1 MGQLIP
7 IENIGSQGIVT
18 DIPPWQL
25 PLGTWSAGNNVRFD
39 DVSVKKFPGYLEVFN
54 TVPGPPL
61 YLETYQVYD
70 SEQYYWIAFCID
82 PDDTQKQKIYCYY
95 GGSWEDVTPESGL
108 ENRSRYQW
116 QTAKLGAVLVATN
129 GVDSPI
135 WWPLIDG
142 DVAHTRKFEE
152 LPAWA
157 DQNWKECQTMA
168 GFKSF
173 LFAGAI
179 YDGNTDLRM
188 NRQIAWSDMT
198 NQYSPPESWDFNDPD
213 GDAGVYELLD
223 TEGPIVH
230 IQQLRESLMI
240 YKTDAVVVA
249 NFIGAPFMFGFQ
261 PLVEEVGLIC
271 KNAVADFPSGHF
283 FMGRTDCY
291 VNNGQTITPLLT
303 QKVKDQLYLDLDGDN
318 FGRCFA
324 VTDWANNEVWAC
336 YPSVNSDYCDKALI
350 WNFVNNTFSLR
361 SLPQLSYIKSGIAQY
376 LPGDDTWDTQNYAW
390 DSTTRRWGTSSYD
403 NVVENLVFAST
414 GDAKTYRHD
423 AGNTEDGTIMSSYV
437 ERTGMDLG
445 DPSSVKH
452 ITAIWP
458 KVWTTGIDTTL
469 KVSTGYQMST
479 EDPVTWDYIVN
490 FNPDYMSKI
499 SVRTTGK
506 LMAIKFESDGDFSWG
521 VSGLEYE
528 IVPAGRRGSR
538 VYV

>member
-7 IENIGSQGIVT
+7 VEDIGRAGIIT
-18 DIPPWQL
+18 DIPAWQL
-25 PLGTWSAGNNVRFD
+25 PMGTWSGGNNIRFD
-39 DVSVKKFPGYLEVFN
+39 DVSVKKFPGYTEIFK
-54 TVPGPPL
+54 TVPAPPL
-61 YLETYQVYD
+61 HLETYQIYD
-70 SEQYYWIAFCID
+70 GEQYYWLSFGTETIH
-82 PDDTQKQKIYCYY
+82 CYY
-95 GGSWEDVTPESGL
+95 GGNWYDVTPDEGL
-108 ENRSRYQW
+108 VNNPKIQW

-129 GVDSPI
+129 GKNMPI
-135 WWPLIDG
+135 WWPMVDG
-142 DVAHTRKFEE
+142 QVSHLRKFET
-152 LPAWA
+152 LPNWI
-157 DQNWKECQTMA
+157 DQKWIDCQTMA

-179 YDGNTDLRM
+179 YDDASNLRM

-198 NQYSPPESWDFNDPD
+198 NQYEPPSSWDPLDPD
-213 GDAGVYELLD
+213 GDAGIYELLD

-240 YKTDAVVVA
+240 YKTDAVIVA

-271 KNAVADFPSGHF
+271 KNAVADFPGGHF

-303 QKVKDQLYLDLDGDN
+303 QKIKDQLYLDLDGDS
-318 FGRCFA
+318 FTKCFA

-336 YPSVNSDYCDKALI
+336 YPSVNSDYCNKALI

-361 SLPQLSYIKSGIAQY
+361 DLPQLSYIKAGIAQY
-376 LPGDDTWDTQNYAW
+376 LSGDDTWDAQTYAW
-390 DSTTRRWGTSSYD
+390 DSTTRHWGTGSYD

-414 GDAKTYRHD
+414 GDGKTYRHD

-437 ERTGMDLG
+437 ERTGMDFG

-452 ITAIWP
+452 VTAIWP
-458 KVWTTGIDTTL
+458 KIWTTGTDTTL

-479 EDPVTWDYIVN
+479 EDPVTWDYVVN

-506 LMAIKFESDGDFSWG
+506 LMAIKFESDGDFTWG